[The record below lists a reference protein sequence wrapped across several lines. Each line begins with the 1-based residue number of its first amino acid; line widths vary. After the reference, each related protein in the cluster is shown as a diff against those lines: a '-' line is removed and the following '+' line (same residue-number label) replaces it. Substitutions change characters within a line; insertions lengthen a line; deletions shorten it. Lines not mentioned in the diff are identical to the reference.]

1 MEFQFAISKRLS
13 REHQEVMGLLARVGA
28 FLNAGGIERQPDWR
42 GVEARRIMS
51 DLKGALVAEIPN
63 HFAIEELEL
72 FPLYGQDGAE
82 EMVDMLLA
90 DHRVILE
97 LVKEIQPLVEKT
109 LSRPEDVNQQD
120 WETLRAK
127 GNVFVT
133 ELSAHADKEE
143 FGFVP
148 AMDELMDPA
157 TAARI
162 SERYLR
168 M

>member
-1 MEFQFAISKRLS
+1 MDFQFEISKRLS
-13 REHQEVMGLLARVGA
+13 REHQEVMALLARVGQ
-28 FLNAGGIERQPDWR
+28 FLNASGIEHQPDWR

-82 EMVDMLLA
+82 EMVDMLLS
-90 DHRVILE
+90 DHEVILA
-97 LVKEIQPLVEKT
+97 LAKEIQPLVEKT
-109 LSRPEDVNQQD
+109 LSRPEDFNQQD